1 MRIASPR
8 LPEWYVQDVP
18 AFLARHGGA
27 LHDMEV
33 AALLVIWGSAWQAV
47 QEGRDPLWRYSDVVR
62 LLMES
67 LGLDRASAYR
77 RLKRL
82 TQRTYQGKRL
92 LKVGLAREWVSTQG
106 GGEEEGSAPDGVSS
120 SDRGSNLMVTLG
132 EAFAADLAR
141 VRRRL
146 ASSPHVSQKCDSL
159 TNEIPHDKRGTLK
172 KHGGVGEHDF
182 LEISQEI
189 SPPPPPDFHG
199 RLTSETRLTNETR
212 RTDETRLT
220 YETRRAD
227 ETRRTDANP
236 GEEIRAVLEEAGVLP
251 PNAAALALELARR
264 GWSPHALRAWL
275 EDYLPELR
283 QAAQRSGGDPA
294 ALLVWR
300 LKNAAEPPP
309 EADAEEPL
317 PPLRPLRPEEQ
328 AAWEAA
334 LARMRQELPIPARGV
349 LDDLEAVG
357 IAEQGEAAALI
368 VQVRTATPV
377 VRRVVG
383 TGVFR
388 RALVDAFGREMGVI
402 LQERSEER
410 SGAEAK

>member
-82 TQRTYQGKRL
+82 TRRTYQGKRL

-120 SDRGSNLMVTLG
+120 SDRGSNLMITLG

-146 ASSPHVSQKCDSL
+146 AASPHVSQKCDSL
-159 TNEIPHDKRGTLK
+159 TNETPHDKRGTLE

-182 LEISQEI
+182 PEISPEI
-189 SPPPPPDFHG
+189 SPPPPPDFHE
-199 RLTSETRLTNETR
+199 RLTSETR

-220 YETRRAD
+220 
-227 ETRRTDANP
+227 DANP
-236 GEEIRAVLEEAGVLP
+236 GEEIRAILEEAGVLP

-264 GWSPHALRAWL
+264 GWSPEALRAWL
-275 EDYLPELR
+275 EDHLPELR

-317 PPLRPLRPEEQ
+317 PPLRPLRLEEQ

-334 LARMRQELPIPARGV
+334 LARMRQELPIPAQVV
-349 LDDLEAVG
+349 LDDLEAIG

-377 VRRVVG
+377 IRRVVG

-402 LQERSEER
+402 LQERS
-410 SGAEAK
+410 GAEAK